1 MEKGHEQVSRV
12 RKGNR
17 MQDELLDKDNLSVR
31 RAKSIFEGAFYECEI
46 DEDGDLRI
54 TDDVVVLMISS
65 GESILK
71 FLTLFRFKE
80 DADEYRALELE
91 HRINDAMMCVK
102 AVASLSHRCL
112 SISWF
117 VNVEGGITPRNLVLT
132 FRKFQKYVR
141 QVELCDDDDL
151 LE

>member
-1 MEKGHEQVSRV
+1 MSNSAVIARENG
-12 RKGNR
+12 

-31 RAKSIFEGAFYECEI
+31 RAKTIFEGAFYECEI

-54 TDDVVVLMISS
+54 TDDIVVLTMIRD
-65 GESILK
+65 EPILK

-80 DADEYRALELE
+80 EADEYRAMELE
-91 HRINDAMMCVK
+91 HRINDAVICIK
-102 AVASLSHRCL
+102 AIAALSHRCL

-132 FRKFQKYVR
+132 FRKFQKFVR
-141 QVELCDDDDL
+141 QVELYDDDDL

>member
-1 MEKGHEQVSRV
+1 
-12 RKGNR
+12 
-17 MQDELLDKDNLSVR
+17 MQEDLLDKDNLSIR
-31 RAKSIFEGAFYECEI
+31 HAKSIFEAAYYECEI

-54 TDDVVVLMISS
+54 ADDVVVLLMIR

-80 DADEYRALELE
+80 EADEYRALELE
-91 HRINDAMMCVK
+91 HRINHAMICVK
-102 AVASLSHRCL
+102 AVASLTHRCL

-132 FRKFQKYVR
+132 FRKFQKFVR
-141 QVELCDDDDL
+141 QVELHDDDDL